1 MLDLLISYLN
11 FLILSISYI
20 VKLLSFRPPNPPK
33 YIISQNNEE
42 GKEDICFLFKK
53 EDNTFEYRHLS
64 LKYLDIE
71 FYKLRDYY
79 KNDYCH
85 FLPILIL
92 TPLFNIN
99 KCMIYCQGNSG
110 DLGTSFF
117 ECYEIALRSNCIIVT
132 FEYPGYGLCKEDEI
146 TEGEFYRRIK
156 RIYHFVTRSLKFSP
170 KQIILYG
177 FSLGTGITFDF
188 ACKNNYPVAGLI
200 LQSPFLS
207 IVRTIFNIRKTQ
219 YFDLFNNCDK
229 AKNLC
234 TKTLFIHGINDSI
247 IPFIHGKI
255 LSKLIPE
262 KYFYDF
268 EKIENGNHNNLLK
281 LNKDLIF
288 QKINNFISDCTS
300 LENIDNNSMSNY
312 YENEE
317 LTDMNPSMSNIED
330 TRKKIFVHSS
340 LIKSEYLGFNKSD
353 DLRKSSNSFDIGKDY
368 EHNIKASSQ
377 INYSLANNLKFD
389 KEKEKE
395 NININNINNVMNMN
409 NNRYIQNELSPIK
422 PSYNNLNYING
433 SIYVNKQ
440 NLNINN
446 NNNQNNY
453 YYVNLGTSNSDNNY
467 GNHKINTNNN
477 NTTLTMTRSSL
488 IENSLLSGNS
498 STNNAQNS
506 IIYKKN

>member
-1 MLDLLISYLN
+1 
-11 FLILSISYI
+11 
-20 VKLLSFRPPNPPK
+20 
-33 YIISQNNEE
+33 
-42 GKEDICFLFKK
+42 
-53 EDNTFEYRHLS
+53 
-64 LKYLDIE
+64 
-71 FYKLRDYY
+71 
-79 KNDYCH
+79 
-85 FLPILIL
+85 
-92 TPLFNIN
+92 
-99 KCMIYCQGNSG
+99 
-110 DLGTSFF
+110 
-117 ECYEIALRSNCIIVT
+117 
-132 FEYPGYGLCKEDEI
+132 
-146 TEGEFYRRIK
+146 
-156 RIYHFVTRSLKFSP
+156 
-170 KQIILYG
+170 
-177 FSLGTGITFDF
+177 
-188 ACKNNYPVAGLI
+188 VAGLI

-255 LSKLIPE
+255 LSKLIPK

-330 TRKKIFVHSS
+330 TRKKTFVHSS
-340 LIKSEYLGFNKSD
+340 LVKSEYLGFNKSD

-395 NININNINNVMNMN
+395 NININNVMNINMNMN
-409 NNRYIQNELSPIK
+409 NNNNRYFQNELSPIR
-422 PSYNNLNYING
+422 PCYNNLNYING
-433 SIYVNKQ
+433 SIYENKP
-440 NLNINN
+440 NINKNN
-446 NNNQNNY
+446 NNNNLNNY
-453 YYVNLGTSNSDNNY
+453 YFVNLGTNNNY
-467 GNHKINTNNN
+467 GNYKRNTNNN

-498 STNNAQNS
+498 STNNVQNS
-506 IIYKKN
+506 ICIKKN